1 MEYKDVDL
9 QDTAEKLKSPNVLNM
24 DEERLDVRIDG
35 RDISK
40 ADQVVIMAHG
50 FGTDLHERGLF
61 DQIAEKLTKDNQDRS
76 VVRFSY
82 SGFGESEGSQ
92 KVKSLDTMAEDFV
105 SVYDY
110 IKANSKRD
118 CQIDVIGFSLG
129 CNVVSKACLALKEK
143 PYQALIINPA
153 QFEIKDSMQEY
164 FKARP
169 QTVIDEDGVWNLKRS
184 DGSVSYVGE
193 EFWKSID
200 DPEELRGNLVL
211 LAAESNTVLIRAMN
225 DDVVDMSESFS
236 DVPFM
241 ATVPLSGDHNYSK
254 PENRKM
260 FLETVWEMLD

>member
-1 MEYKDVDL
+1 MEYKDDKISNL
-9 QDTAEKLKSPNVLNM
+9 AEELKSPNVLNL

-35 RDISK
+35 QKLSK

-61 DQIAEKLTKDNQDRS
+61 DQIAEKLSGNDRS

-110 IKANSKRD
+110 VKANTKRD
-118 CQIDVIGFSLG
+118 CQIDVVGFSLG
-129 CNVVSKACLALKEK
+129 CNVVSKACLALKNK

-169 QTVIDEDGVWNLKRS
+169 QTVINEDGVWNLKRS

-193 EFWKSID
+193 EFWQSID

-211 LAAESNTVLIRAMN
+211 LAAESNTVLIRALN
-225 DDVVDMSESFS
+225 DDVVDISESFS

-241 ATVPLSGDHNYSK
+241 VTVPLRGDHNYSK